1 MVTRDEDTGESG
13 ARLFGR
19 SYLLANGVQLG
30 ISIVFI
36 SLMTYMALYAVRLF
50 AVSET
55 AAGFA
60 ASSFILGAAVVRMA
74 LGKFIDVI
82 GRRRTLLIALTVFLV
97 CCLLYPVALS
107 YPALLG
113 VRLLHGAAF
122 GSTSTAITA
131 VAIALI
137 PPARRSEG
145 LGYFGL
151 SATIATAVGPLVAVP
166 MSLYLDPA
174 WMFAFVGGCSLL
186 TLICLLLMRVPER
199 IIGAEERAGLWRIR
213 ARDIVDPQAL
223 PIALVVLLCS
233 GGYSMIMTYL
243 TPFLVLEDRALA
255 ATVFFM
261 IFAVAMMLVRLVAGR
276 VQDTRGDNAVIPA
289 VMLSFAA
296 ALVLLAASQQW
307 WAVVVSAVLAGI
319 GFGGLLPCLQVVGV
333 NRVSGDR
340 VAIAT
345 STHYLMLDGGIAVGP
360 VVLGPLIAL
369 TGYPGLFFAGAV
381 LAVVGV
387 AVYWWV
393 HGRHAAAPRHGA
405 GAQH

>member
-1 MVTRDEDTGESG
+1 MGG
-13 ARLFGR
+13 ASNRLFGR

-30 ISIVFI
+30 ISVVFI
-36 SLMTYMALYAVRLF
+36 SLMTYMALYAARLF

-60 ASSFILGAAVVRMA
+60 ASSFILGAAVVRIA
-74 LGKFIDVI
+74 LGKFIDLI
-82 GRRRTLLIALTVFLV
+82 GRRRMLLIALVVFLG

-122 GSTSTAITA
+122 GTASTAITA

-166 MSLYLDPA
+166 MSLYLDPV
-174 WMFAFVGGCSLL
+174 WMFAFVAGIAAL
-186 TLICLLLMRVPER
+186 TLVCLLLMRVPER
-199 IIGAEERAGLWRIR
+199 AVTAEERAGVWRIR
-213 ARDIVDPQAL
+213 ARDLIDPQAL
-223 PIALVVLLCS
+223 PISLVVLLCS

-243 TPFLVLEDRALA
+243 TPFLVLQDQALA
-255 ATVFFM
+255 ATVYFVL
-261 IFAVAMMLVRLVAGR
+261 FAVTMMLVRLVAGKL
-276 VQDTRGDNAVIPA
+276 QDTRGDNAVIP
-289 VMLSFAA
+289 VTILSFAA
-296 ALVLLAASQQW
+296 ALVLLAVSQQW
-307 WAVVVSAVLAGI
+307 WAVVVSAVLAGV

-333 NRVSGDR
+333 NRVTGDR

-345 STHYLMLDGGIAVGP
+345 STHYLMLDGGIAIGP
-360 VVLGPLIAL
+360 VVLGPLIVL
-369 TGYPGLFFAGAV
+369 TGYPGLFLAGAV
-381 LAVVGV
+381 LAVAGV
-387 AVYWWV
+387 VVYWWV
-393 HGRHAAAPRHGA
+393 HGRHETTPRPVA
-405 GAQH
+405 GA

>member
-1 MVTRDEDTGESG
+1 MVTREEGADGAG

-30 ISIVFI
+30 ISVVFI

-60 ASSFILGAAVVRMA
+60 ASSFILGAAVVRLA
-74 LGKFIDVI
+74 LGKFIDLI
-82 GRRRTLLIALTVFLV
+82 GRRRMLLIALVVFLG

-122 GSTSTAITA
+122 GTASTAITA

-166 MSLYLDPA
+166 MSLYLDPV
-174 WMFAFVGGCSLL
+174 WMFAFVAGIAAL
-186 TLICLLLMRVPER
+186 TLVCLLLMRVPER
-199 IIGAEERAGLWRIR
+199 AVTAAERASVWRIR
-213 ARDIVDPQAL
+213 ARDLIDPQAL
-223 PIALVVLLCS
+223 PVSLVVLLCS

-243 TPFLVLEDRALA
+243 TPFLVLQDQALA
-255 ATVFFM
+255 ATVFFVL
-261 IFAVAMMLVRLVAGR
+261 FAVTMMLVRLVAGR
-276 VQDTRGDNAVIPA
+276 LQDTRGDNAVIP
-289 VMLSFAA
+289 VTILSFAA
-296 ALVLLAASQQW
+296 ALVLLALSQQW

-333 NRVSGDR
+333 NRVTGDR

-345 STHYLMLDGGIAVGP
+345 STHYLMLDGGIAIGP
-360 VVLGPLIAL
+360 VVLGPLIVL
-369 TGYPGLFFAGAV
+369 TGYPGLFLAGAV
-381 LAVVGV
+381 LAVLGV
-387 AVYWWV
+387 VVYWWV
-393 HGRHAAAPRHGA
+393 HGRHTATPRPVA
-405 GAQH
+405 GA

>member
-1 MVTRDEDTGESG
+1 MGG
-13 ARLFGR
+13 ASNRLFGR

-30 ISIVFI
+30 ISVVFI
-36 SLMTYMALYAVRLF
+36 SLMTYMALYAARLF

-60 ASSFILGAAVVRMA
+60 ASSFILGAAVVRIA
-74 LGKFIDVI
+74 LGKFIDLI
-82 GRRRTLLIALTVFLV
+82 GRRRMLLIALVVFLG

-122 GSTSTAITA
+122 GTASTAITA

-166 MSLYLDPA
+166 MSLYLDPV
-174 WMFAFVGGCSLL
+174 WMFAFVAGIAAL
-186 TLICLLLMRVPER
+186 TLVCLLLMRVPER
-199 IIGAEERAGLWRIR
+199 AVTAEERAGVWRIR
-213 ARDIVDPQAL
+213 ARDLIDPQAL
-223 PIALVVLLCS
+223 PISLVVLLCS

-243 TPFLVLEDRALA
+243 TPFLVLQDQALA
-255 ATVFFM
+255 ATVYFVL
-261 IFAVAMMLVRLVAGR
+261 FAVTMMLVRLVAGKL
-276 VQDTRGDNAVIPA
+276 QDTRGDNAVIP
-289 VMLSFAA
+289 VTILSFAA
-296 ALVLLAASQQW
+296 ALVLLAVSQQW

-333 NRVSGDR
+333 NRVTGDR

-345 STHYLMLDGGIAVGP
+345 STHYLMLDGGIAIGP
-360 VVLGPLIAL
+360 VVLGPLIVL
-369 TGYPGLFFAGAV
+369 TGYPGLFLAGAV
-381 LAVVGV
+381 LAVAGV
-387 AVYWWV
+387 VVYWWV
-393 HGRHAAAPRHGA
+393 HGRHETMPRPVA
-405 GAQH
+405 GA

>member
-1 MVTRDEDTGESG
+1 MVTREEGADGAG

-30 ISIVFI
+30 ISVVFI

-60 ASSFILGAAVVRMA
+60 ASSFILGAAVVRLA
-74 LGKFIDVI
+74 LGKFIDLI
-82 GRRRTLLIALTVFLV
+82 GRRRMLLIALVVVLG

-122 GSTSTAITA
+122 GTASTAITA

-166 MSLYLDPA
+166 MSLYLDPV
-174 WMFAFVGGCSLL
+174 WMFAFVAGIAAL
-186 TLICLLLMRVPER
+186 TLVCLLLMRVPER
-199 IIGAEERAGLWRIR
+199 AVTAAERASVWRIR
-213 ARDIVDPQAL
+213 ARDLIDPQAL
-223 PIALVVLLCS
+223 PVSLVVLLCS

-243 TPFLVLEDRALA
+243 TPFLVLQDQALA
-255 ATVFFM
+255 ATVFFVL
-261 IFAVAMMLVRLVAGR
+261 FAVTMMLVRLVAGR
-276 VQDTRGDNAVIPA
+276 LQDTRGDNAVIP
-289 VMLSFAA
+289 VTILSFAA
-296 ALVLLAASQQW
+296 ALVLLALSQQW

-333 NRVSGDR
+333 NRVTGDR

-345 STHYLMLDGGIAVGP
+345 STHYLMLDGGIAIGP
-360 VVLGPLIAL
+360 VVLGPLIVL
-369 TGYPGLFFAGAV
+369 TGYPGLFLAGAV
-381 LAVVGV
+381 LAVLGV
-387 AVYWWV
+387 VVYWWV
-393 HGRHAAAPRHGA
+393 HGRHTATPRPVA
-405 GAQH
+405 GA

>member
-1 MVTRDEDTGESG
+1 MGG
-13 ARLFGR
+13 ASNRLFGR

-30 ISIVFI
+30 ISVVFI
-36 SLMTYMALYAVRLF
+36 SLMTYMALYAARLF

-60 ASSFILGAAVVRMA
+60 ASSFILGAAVVRIA
-74 LGKFIDVI
+74 LGKFIDLI
-82 GRRRTLLIALTVFLV
+82 GRRRMLLIALVVFLG

-122 GSTSTAITA
+122 GTASTAITA

-166 MSLYLDPA
+166 MSLYLDPV
-174 WMFAFVGGCSLL
+174 WMFAFVAGIAAL
-186 TLICLLLMRVPER
+186 TLVCLLLMRVPER
-199 IIGAEERAGLWRIR
+199 AVTAEERAGVWRIR
-213 ARDIVDPQAL
+213 ARDLIDPQAL
-223 PIALVVLLCS
+223 PISLVVLLCS

-243 TPFLVLEDRALA
+243 TPFLVLQDQALA
-255 ATVFFM
+255 ATVYFVL
-261 IFAVAMMLVRLVAGR
+261 FAVTMMLVRLVAGKL
-276 VQDTRGDNAVIPA
+276 QDTRGDNAVIP
-289 VMLSFAA
+289 VTILSFAA
-296 ALVLLAASQQW
+296 ALVLLAVSQQW

-333 NRVSGDR
+333 NRVTGDR

-345 STHYLMLDGGIAVGP
+345 STHYLMLDGGIAIGP
-360 VVLGPLIAL
+360 VVLGPLIVL
-369 TGYPGLFFAGAV
+369 TGYPGLFLAGAV
-381 LAVVGV
+381 LAVAGV
-387 AVYWWV
+387 VVYWWV
-393 HGRHAAAPRHGA
+393 HGRHAATPRPVA
-405 GAQH
+405 GA